1 MSKMDFGFSH
11 GSSGY
16 ARLRNWRSDPGESCS
31 FMRQLANSSGSVVL
45 NKRFCSDL
53 PSKTEKTGSPE
64 LLNAASIYR
73 KGAFI
78 LGIPV
83 GGRIGFALSLWR
95 LERLREKPG
104 PAFSG
109 PGILR

>member
-1 MSKMDFGFSH
+1 MSKMDFEEVLGFGFSH

-53 PSKTEKTGSPE
+53 PSKTEKTGSPR
-64 LLNAASIYR
+64 LFRDAST
-73 KGAFI
+73 
-78 LGIPV
+78 
-83 GGRIGFALSLWR
+83 
-95 LERLREKPG
+95 
-104 PAFSG
+104 
-109 PGILR
+109 

>member
-1 MSKMDFGFSH
+1 M
-11 GSSGY
+11 
-16 ARLRNWRSDPGESCS
+16 RNWRSDPGESCS
-31 FMRQLANSSGSVVL
+31 FMRHWARCLGSVVF
-45 NKRFCSDL
+45 NRRFRCVL

-73 KGAFI
+73 KDAFI
-78 LGIPV
+78 WGIPD

-109 PGILR
+109 PGILH